1 MFEITK
7 DQTNRDAVLS
17 AKDYLKMLDG
27 FESRLADPIVKHVHD
42 YSIFRG
48 DLSQTSLKGYGA
60 EPLMASIGAD
70 TVVYVAPRA
79 GAAPDAIAKVASI
92 YGKRCVFFCPA
103 SKVPSPHQRSVL
115 NYPNVEL
122 RFVKIA
128 AMPVLNSYAEKWAEQ
143 NGAKFLPFGLAK
155 SPLVT
160 AGLILTAQRMRLN
173 PSQVWM
179 SVSTGTAIRAFEIAW
194 PYAEIKGVAVAR
206 NMHPGEIGKADLVS
220 SSIPFLRPIKDLPP
234 FPSTSNYD
242 AKAWK
247 RFRDEHKPGALFVN
261 VSCDAN
267 IMKPYPGHINS
278 QREWGD
284 HSDLERPL
292 QW

>member
-7 DQTNRDAVLS
+7 DQTNRDAVLN
-17 AKDYLKMLDG
+17 AKEYLAMLHG
-27 FESRLADPIVKHVHD
+27 FQSKLKDPIVDHVHD
-42 YSIFRG
+42 YSVFRG
-48 DLSQTSLKGYGA
+48 DMSQTSLKGYGA
-60 EPLMASIGAD
+60 EPLLASIKED
-70 TVVYVAPRA
+70 TVAYVAPRA
-79 GAAPDAIAKVASI
+79 GAAPDAIAKIAEL
-92 YGKRCVFFCPA
+92 YGKHCVFFCPA
-103 SKVPSPHQRSVL
+103 SKIPSAHQRSVL
-115 NYPNVEL
+115 NYQNVEL

-128 AMPVLNSYAEKWAEQ
+128 AMPVLNSYASKWAEQ

-160 AGLILTAQRMRLN
+160 AGLILTAQRMQLN

-194 PYAEIKGVAVAR
+194 PHAEIKGVAVAR

-234 FPSTSNYD
+234 FPSTANYD
-242 AKAWK
+242 AKAWG
-247 RFRDEHKPGALFVN
+247 RFKAEHKPGALFVN

-267 IMKPYPGHINS
+267 IMRPYPGHINS
-278 QREWGD
+278 QRKWGD

-292 QW
+292 